1 MIQSAML
8 CGGSGKRPD
17 FSPLVKASQ
26 TVGQALKVGDVVI
39 YESTIYSGATEEV
52 CVPELKRA
60 SNLKFNQD
68 FTVGY
73 GPERKNPGGKQRRLT
88 AIPKVTTG
96 STPEA
101 ADFVDALY
109 RRIITAGTHKASSL
123 KVAGCWAR
131 PVQDLGH

>member
-1 MIQSAML
+1 MNLPFTPA
-8 CGGSGKRPD
+8 
-17 FSPLVKASQ
+17 PLK
-26 TVGQALKVGDVVI
+26 T
-39 YESTIYSGATEEV
+39 
-52 CVPELKRA
+52 CVPELERA

-73 GPERKNPGGKQRRLT
+73 GPERINPGNKQRRLT

-101 ADFVDALY
+101 ADFVGALY